1 MAEIQVL
8 MVGGKR
14 CGKSSILASSI
25 QFLNNNKILNDSLK
39 IRPTGTVVEGGV
51 SLNRKY
57 AELMAFV
64 YGKTNNKYYLVDF
77 NADNK
82 FSKYPFKIGVRKTLG
97 NFTVKFIDAPGES
110 YDPELWEYIEMREY
124 AKGSD
129 VFVIAIDTPYLMD
142 GNPGYA
148 QIVNCIPNLISLFK
162 GDDEDNSNPI
172 LKESGEKVNKKE
184 LKFFMFVPVKCEAYK
199 NRMNEVVSKVKSA
212 YSGLIDELLRH
223 KECCISIIPAFTAG
237 GIEFAEFS
245 DPKLLINKEDR
256 NIDLYKKYGKELSEF
271 RCNKLTK
278 STVRM
283 GNGDIEEIEEYQTV
297 ISDEEFVLR
306 VPQYSWYKSTGEY
319 LPKNCEQIILH
330 ALRFVVSK
338 KKINKETSIFGLK
351 LSTLEDAL
359 KTISVLIK
367 DEGDGITHIRSLN
380 SITL

>member
-1 MAEIQVL
+1 MADLQVL

-25 QFLNNNKILNDSLK
+25 QFLNNNKVLNDSLR
-39 IRPTGTVVEGGV
+39 IRSTGNVVEGGV

-64 YGKTNNKYYLVDF
+64 YGKTGNKYYLVDF
-77 NADNK
+77 NADNH
-82 FSKYPFKIGVRKTLG
+82 FSKYPFKIGVRRTLG

-110 YDPELWEYIEMREY
+110 YEPTEPEYIEMRGY
-124 AKGSD
+124 AKNTD

-162 GDDEDNSNPI
+162 GDDDEDIPV
-172 LKESGEKVNKKE
+172 LKESGETVNKKE
-184 LKFFMFVPVKCEAYK
+184 LKLFMFVPVKCEAYK
-199 NRMNEVVSKVKSA
+199 DRMDEVVNKVKLA
-212 YSGLIDELLRH
+212 YSDLIDELMRH
-223 KECCISIIPAFTAG
+223 KECCVSIIPAFTAG

-256 NIDLYKKYGKELSEF
+256 NVDLYEKYGKELAEY
-271 RCNKLTK
+271 RCNKLSKT
-278 STVRM
+278 TVRM
-283 GNGDIEEIEEYQTV
+283 SNGDIEDIEENQLV
-297 ISDEEFVLR
+297 ISDDEFKLR

-330 ALRFVVSK
+330 ALSP
-338 KKINKETSIFGLK
+338 
-351 LSTLEDAL
+351 TL
-359 KTISVLIK
+359 
-367 DEGDGITHIRSLN
+367 
-380 SITL
+380 TLAIV

>member
-1 MAEIQVL
+1 MADLQVL

-25 QFLNNNKILNDSLK
+25 QFLNNNKVLNDSLK
-39 IRPTGTVVEGGV
+39 IRSTGNVIEGGV

-64 YGKTNNKYYLVDF
+64 YGKTGNKYYLVDF
-77 NADNK
+77 NADNH
-82 FSKYPFKIGVRKTLG
+82 FSKYPFKIGVRRTLG

-110 YDPELWEYIEMREY
+110 YEPTEPEYIEMREY
-124 AKGSD
+124 AKNTD

-162 GDDEDNSNPI
+162 GDDDKDIPV
-172 LKESGEKVNKKE
+172 LKESGETVNKKE
-184 LKFFMFVPVKCEAYK
+184 LKLFMFVPVKCEAYK
-199 NRMNEVVSKVKSA
+199 DRMDEVVNKVKLA
-212 YSGLIDELLRH
+212 YSDLIDELMRH
-223 KECCISIIPAFTAG
+223 KECCVSIIPAFTAG

-256 NIDLYKKYGKELSEF
+256 NVDLYKKYGKELAEF
-271 RCNKLTK
+271 RCNKLSKT
-278 STVRM
+278 TVRM
-283 GNGDIEEIEEYQTV
+283 SNGDIEDIEENQLV
-297 ISDEEFVLR
+297 ISDDEFKLR

-338 KKINKETSIFGLK
+338 KKINKETSIFGMK
-351 LSTLEDAL
+351 LSTMEEAL
-359 KTISVLIK
+359 KTISILIK
-367 DEGDGITHIRSLN
+367 DEGDGITHVRHLN
-380 SITL
+380 SIKL